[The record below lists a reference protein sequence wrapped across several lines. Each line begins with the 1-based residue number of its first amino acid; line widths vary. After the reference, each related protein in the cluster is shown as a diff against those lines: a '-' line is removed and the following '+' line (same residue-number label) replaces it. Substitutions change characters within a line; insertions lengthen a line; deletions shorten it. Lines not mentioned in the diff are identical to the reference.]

1 MTRLERLLHLVN
13 LFKVRDK
20 ITLNELIAESKVSK
34 RTVYRDI
41 ETLSKMNV
49 PIQYDNGY
57 HLAGEVSLP
66 TFNFS
71 DEEKELIGCS
81 LKCSPLARLPRFR
94 DIIKDIERKILATSD
109 NKERDSLNNYLQGTL
124 DETKVFAG
132 NENIIVNHFIKSLE
146 RREPLVLLL
155 KNGERLEGLIPKSL
169 NIREDGWDLALYEQD
184 EGTVHNISLN
194 DITGLESVKMASE
207 MMAEV

>member
-20 ITLNELIAESKVSK
+20 ITLNELVAESGVSK
-34 RTVYRDI
+34 RTVYRDL
-41 ETLSKMNV
+41 EMLSKMNV

-81 LKCSPLARLPRFR
+81 LKCSPLVRLPRFR
-94 DIIKDIERKILATSD
+94 DIIKDIERKILATSGD
-109 NKERDSLNNYLQGTL
+109 KESSSLNNYLQSTV
-124 DETKVFAG
+124 DETKVFTG
-132 NENIIVNHFIKSLE
+132 DENIIIDRFIKSME
-146 RREPLVLLL
+146 RRDPLRLLL
-155 KNGERLEGLIPKSL
+155 KNGENFEGLIPKSL
-169 NIREDGWDLALYEQD
+169 NIREDGWDLALYEQND
-184 EGTVHNISLN
+184 GTVHNISLN
-194 DITGLESVKMASE
+194 DIAKLESVKMASE
-207 MMAEV
+207 VMA